1 MTSPTSSPRV
11 TVVGAGAIGLLYGGW
26 LRQAGLDV
34 RFVAR
39 GERAAILNAG
49 PIEARGRLPFRL
61 PSIPAFRTAQEAG
74 PADVLLLAVK
84 LYDLEEA
91 ALQAAAGLAPGGSV
105 VAIQNGVRAFE
116 TLGKVFPS
124 SRIAVGPVY
133 SVTKQVGGAS
143 VEYAGPERVVLGN
156 PVAAIP
162 PQIRTLVEAWASV
175 GVDASL
181 SDDITTVLWTKFIG
195 LATGAAM
202 TTLGR
207 LPAGIVYH
215 DPALV
220 AVARRSIDEVIR
232 VGEAE
237 GIDFP
242 EGAADRAM
250 ALLQSFPANSVA
262 SMRLDLDAGR
272 RLEIEATSGE
282 IVRLA
287 RRHDIPVPFHE
298 MAYAMLRPF
307 RDGRP
312 ASSDFDLTSSA
323 AEKVRA

>member
-1 MTSPTSSPRV
+1 MTSTSPLRV

-34 RFVAR
+34 RFIAR
-39 GERAAILNAG
+39 GDRAAILTAG
-49 PIEARGRLPFRL
+49 PIEARGRLAFRL
-61 PSIPAFRTAQEAG
+61 PSVPAFRTVQEAG
-74 PADVLLLAVK
+74 PADVLILAVK
-84 LYDLEEA
+84 IYDLEDA
-91 ALQAAAGLAPGGSV
+91 ALQAAAGLASGGAV
-105 VAIQNGVRAFE
+105 VAVQNGVRAFE
-116 TLGKVFPS
+116 TLSQVFPPA
-124 SRIAVGPVY
+124 RIAVGPVY
-133 SVTKQVGGAS
+133 AVTKQLDGAS
-143 VEYAGPERVVLGN
+143 VEYGGPERVVLGN
-156 PVAAIP
+156 PATSIP
-162 PQIRTLVEAWASV
+162 PQVRSLVEAWASV

-195 LATGAAM
+195 LAKGAAM
-202 TTLGR
+202 TTLAR

-237 GIDFP
+237 GIAFP
-242 EGAADRAM
+242 EGAADRAL
-250 ALLQSFPANSVA
+250 ALLQSFPAGSVA

-287 RRHDIPVPFHE
+287 RRHEIPVPFHE
-298 MAYAMLRPF
+298 LAYAMLCPF
-307 RDGRP
+307 RDGRR
-312 ASSDFDLTSSA
+312 A
-323 AEKVRA
+323 A